1 SALYATDQVQP
12 AGHRIAAPIL
22 SPAKS
27 YSKQTW
33 WRFRVI
39 PCAAIFAV
47 GLTVGACAPKKE
59 NKDAWLTDKS
69 SVMSSLEQT
78 QISQIEQYTQ
88 LDSRIE
94 RIDEQLAL
102 HTEKLE
108 KLENS
113 IKTLNANM
121 QKLESSSV
129 FSSNEEAERDLA
141 KKIEKIKA
149 DLNKIRYV
157 PRQAESRV
165 ARTQA
170 SEKIE
175 KDSYIVAYL
184 ALKSGDYE
192 AASATFE
199 KFLAAYP
206 NDEYADQGYYWLGVS
221 YYSQHSFSNAIAAFS
236 KVVMDFPHGS
246 KHKAA
251 LLKLAQVHQE
261 QGSSEEARLFL
272 ERLLAEHPGSPEA
285 KIAKERLDVLE
296 PATGKS
302 E

>member
-1 SALYATDQVQP
+1 M
-12 AGHRIAAPIL
+12 
-22 SPAKS
+22 
-27 YSKQTW
+27 
-33 WRFRVI
+33 WRFRVV
-39 PCAAIFAV
+39 PCAAIIVV
-47 GLTVGACAPKKE
+47 GLVAVACAPKKE
-59 NKDAWLTDKS
+59 VRDAWLTDKS

-78 QISQIEQYTQ
+78 QRNQIEQYTQ

-94 RIDEQLAL
+94 QIDKQMIQT
-102 HTEKLE
+102 TEKLE
-108 KLENS
+108 EIENS
-113 IKTLNANM
+113 IKTLHANM

-157 PRQAESRV
+157 PRPSEKQR

-170 SEKIE
+170 SNKIE

-199 KFLAAYP
+199 KFLAAFP
-206 NDEYADQGYYWLGVS
+206 DDEYADQGYYWLGVS

-236 KVVMDFPHGS
+236 KVVQDFPHGS

-251 LLKLAQVHQE
+251 LLKLAQVYQE
-261 QGSSEEARLFL
+261 QGSPEKARLFL

-285 KIAKERLDVLE
+285 KIARERLEVLE
-296 PATGKS
+296 PPTSKS
-302 E
+302 G